1 MSAGTA
7 PGEAMDW
14 NRLRIFQ
21 TVAERGSFTR
31 AGDILELSQSAV
43 SRQIAALEKSL
54 GAVLFHRH
62 SRGLLL
68 TEQGEAL
75 YRTAREVSA
84 KLAMTEAQIA
94 DSRDRPSG
102 PLKITTTVA
111 FASVWLT
118 PRIRTFNN
126 LYPEIKLIL
135 LTSDDLL
142 DLSMREADV
151 AIRMIEPTEP
161 DLVRRHL
168 MTVHSYIYAA
178 PDYLARFGPIE
189 TADDLARQR
198 LIIYGQGPLTA
209 IVNPDWLIA
218 ISGDPGADGRIVLE
232 ANNIYCMREAVE
244 SGLGI
249 AALPDYVVWGSQ
261 RLQRVLPEY
270 QGPPFDAFFT
280 YAEELRYSKR
290 IGVFRD
296 FLLDEVAKWR
306 P

>member
-1 MSAGTA
+1 
-7 PGEAMDW
+7 MDW
-14 NRLRIFQ
+14 NRLRILQ
-21 TVAERGSFTR
+21 TVAENGSFTR
-31 AGDILELSQSAV
+31 AGDALDLSQSAV

-54 GAVLFHRH
+54 GVALFHRH

-75 YRTAREVSA
+75 YRAVREVSA
-84 KLAMTEAQIA
+84 KLAMTEARIA

-102 PLKITTTVA
+102 PLTVTTTVA
-111 FASVWLT
+111 FGSVWLT
-118 PRIRTFNN
+118 PRIRAFHT
-126 LYPEIKLIL
+126 LYPEITITL

-142 DLSMREADV
+142 DLAMREADV
-151 AIRMIEPTEP
+151 AIRMREPTEP
-161 DLVRRHL
+161 DLIRRHL
-168 MTVHSYIYAA
+168 LTVHWHIYASPA
-178 PDYLARFGPIE
+178 YLASLGPIE
-189 TADDLARQR
+189 TVDDLVRQR

-218 ISGDPGADGRIVLE
+218 LSGDPRADGRIVLQ
-232 ANNIYCMREAVE
+232 ANNIYCMRQAAE

-249 AALPDYVVWGSQ
+249 AALPDYVVWDSQ
-261 RLQRVLPEY
+261 RLQRVLPEL
-270 QGPPFDAFFT
+270 QGPPFNAFFT

-306 P
+306 F

>member
-1 MSAGTA
+1 MSAGRGA
-7 PGEAMDW
+7 GVEMDW

-21 TVAERGSFTR
+21 TVAEHGSFTR

-84 KLAMTEAQIA
+84 KLAMTEAQIT

-111 FASVWLT
+111 FASAWLT
-118 PRIRTFNN
+118 PRIRAFNN
-126 LYPEIKLIL
+126 LYPEINLTL
-135 LTSDDLL
+135 LTSDNLL

-168 MTVHSYIYAA
+168 MTVHSHIYAS
-178 PDYLARFGPIE
+178 PDYLARVRADRDGGGPRPPAPHHLRSGAAHPHRQPRL
-189 TADDLARQR
+189 AD
-198 LIIYGQGPLTA
+198 
-209 IVNPDWLIA
+209 
-218 ISGDPGADGRIVLE
+218 
-232 ANNIYCMREAVE
+232 
-244 SGLGI
+244 
-249 AALPDYVVWGSQ
+249 
-261 RLQRVLPEY
+261 
-270 QGPPFDAFFT
+270 
-280 YAEELRYSKR
+280 
-290 IGVFRD
+290 RD
-296 FLLDEVAKWR
+296 FGRSTAPTDASC
-306 P
+306 

>member
-1 MSAGTA
+1 
-7 PGEAMDW
+7 MDW

-21 TVAERGSFTR
+21 TVAENGSFTR
-31 AGDILELSQSAV
+31 AGDFLELSQSAV

-54 GAVLFHRH
+54 GVALFHRH

-75 YRTAREVSA
+75 YRAAREVSA
-84 KLAMTEAQIA
+84 KLAMTEAQIV

-102 PLKITTTVA
+102 PLKITTTLA
-111 FASVWLT
+111 FGSMWLT
-118 PRIRTFNN
+118 PRIRTFHT
-126 LYPEIKLIL
+126 LYPEITITL
-135 LTSDDLL
+135 LTSDNLL

-151 AIRMIEPTEP
+151 AIRMKEPTEP
-161 DLVRRHL
+161 DLIRRHL
-168 MTVHSYIYAA
+168 MTVHWHIYAS
-178 PDYLARFGPIE
+178 PDYLGRFGPIA

-218 ISGDPGADGRIVLE
+218 ISGEARAEGRIVLE
-232 ANNIYCMREAVE
+232 ANSIHCMRQAAE

-249 AALPDYVVWGSQ
+249 AALPDYVARDSQ
-261 RLQRVLPEY
+261 RLQQVLPDL

-296 FLLDEVAKWR
+296 FLLNEVANSR
-306 P
+306 F

>member
-7 PGEAMDW
+7 PGDGMDW

-21 TVAERGSFTR
+21 TVAEHGSFTR

-118 PRIRTFNN
+118 PRILTFNN
-126 LYPEIKLIL
+126 LYPEIRLTL

-161 DLVRRHL
+161 DLIRRHL
-168 MTVHSYIYAA
+168 MTVHSHIYAA

-189 TADDLARQR
+189 TVDDLARQR

-209 IVNPDWLIA
+209 IINPDWLIS
-218 ISGDPGADGRIVLE
+218 ISGDPDADGRIVLE
-232 ANNIYCMREAVE
+232 ANNVYCMREAVE

-249 AALPDYVVWGSQ
+249 AALPDYVASGSQ
-261 RLQRVLPEY
+261 RLQCVLPEY
-270 QGPPFDAFFT
+270 QGRPFDAFFT

-306 P
+306 S

>member
-1 MSAGTA
+1 MSADAG
-7 PGEAMDW
+7 PGAAMDW

-21 TVAERGSFTR
+21 TVAENGSFTR
-31 AGDILELSQSAV
+31 AGDMLELSQSAV

-54 GAVLFHRH
+54 GVVLFHRH

-75 YRTAREVSA
+75 YRTAREISA

-111 FASVWLT
+111 FGSVWLT
-118 PRIRTFNN
+118 PRIRAFHA
-126 LYPEIKLIL
+126 LYPEIAITL
-135 LTSDDLL
+135 LASDSLL

-151 AIRMIEPTEP
+151 SIRMGEPTEP
-161 DLVRRHL
+161 DLIRRHL
-168 MTVHSYIYAA
+168 MTVHWHIYAT
-178 PDYLARFGPIE
+178 PEYLATFGPIE
-189 TADDLARQR
+189 TVGDLSRQR
-198 LIIYGQGPLTA
+198 LIIYGQGPLTSIA
-209 IVNPDWLIA
+209 NPDWLIA
-218 ISGDPGADGRIVLE
+218 VSGDPRAEGRIVLE
-232 ANNIYCMREAVE
+232 ANNIYCMRQAAE

-249 AALPDYVVWGSQ
+249 AALPDYVAWDSQ
-261 RLQRVLPEY
+261 RLQRVLPEL

-280 YAEELRYSKR
+280 YPEELRYSKR

-306 P
+306 F

>member
-1 MSAGTA
+1 MSAGPA
-7 PGEAMDW
+7 PGDAMDW

-21 TVAERGSFTR
+21 TVAEHGSFTR

-75 YRTAREVSA
+75 YRTVREVSA

-111 FASVWLT
+111 FASTWLT
-118 PRIRTFNN
+118 PRIRAFNT
-126 LYPEIKLIL
+126 LYPEIKITL
-135 LTSDDLL
+135 LTSDNLL
-142 DLSMREADV
+142 DLAMREADV

-189 TADDLARQR
+189 TVDDLARQR
-198 LIIYGQGPLTA
+198 LVVYGQGPLTP
-209 IVNPDWLIA
+209 IFSPDWLIA
-218 ISGDPGADGRIVLE
+218 ISGDPHADGRVVLE
-232 ANNIYCMREAVE
+232 VNNVYCMREAVE

-249 AALPDYVVWGSQ
+249 AALPDYMVWGS
-261 RLQRVLPEY
+261 RNLQRVLPEY
-270 QGPPFDAFFT
+270 QGQPYNAFFA

-306 P
+306 S

>member
-1 MSAGTA
+1 
-7 PGEAMDW
+7 MDW
-14 NRLRIFQ
+14 NRLRIFL
-21 TVAERGSFTR
+21 TVAEHGSFTR

-75 YRTAREVSA
+75 YRTVREVSA
-84 KLAMTEAQIA
+84 KLAMTEAQIT
-94 DSRDRPSG
+94 DSRDRPRG

-111 FASVWLT
+111 FASAWLT
-118 PRIRTFNN
+118 PRIPTFNN
-126 LYPEIKLIL
+126 LYPEISITL

-168 MTVHSYIYAA
+168 MTVHSHIYAS
-178 PDYLARFGPIE
+178 PDYLAEFGPIE
-189 TADDLARQR
+189 TVDDLARQR
-198 LIIYGQGPLTA
+198 LIIYGQGPLTPIA
-209 IVNPDWLIA
+209 NPDWLIA
-218 ISGDPGADGRIVLE
+218 ISGDPRAEGRIVLE
-232 ANNIYCMREAVE
+232 VNNIFCMREAVE
-244 SGLGI
+244 SSLGI
-249 AALPDYVVWGSQ
+249 AALPDYAVWGSQ

-270 QGPPFDAFFT
+270 QGRPFDAFFT

-296 FLLDEVAKWR
+296 FLLGEVARWR
-306 P
+306 A

>member
-1 MSAGTA
+1 
-7 PGEAMDW
+7 MDW
-14 NRLRIFQ
+14 DRLRIFQ
-21 TVAERGSFTR
+21 TVAEHGSFTR

-75 YRTAREVSA
+75 YRTVREVSA
-84 KLAMTEAQIA
+84 KLAMTEAQITDA
-94 DSRDRPSG
+94 RDRPSG

-126 LYPEIKLIL
+126 LYPEINVTL
-135 LTSDDLL
+135 LTSDNLL
-142 DLSMREADV
+142 DLAMREADV

-168 MTVHSYIYAA
+168 MTIHSHIYAS
-178 PDYLARFGPIE
+178 PDYLAEFGPIE
-189 TADDLARQR
+189 TVDDLARQR
-198 LIIYGQGPLTA
+198 LIIYGQGPLTPIA
-209 IVNPDWLIA
+209 NPDWLIA
-218 ISGDPGADGRIVLE
+218 ISGDPSAVGRIVLE
-232 ANNIYCMREAVE
+232 VNNIYCMREAVE
-244 SGLGI
+244 SSLGI
-249 AALPDYVVWGSQ
+249 AALPDYVIGGSQ
-261 RLQRVLPEY
+261 RLQRVLPEHR
-270 QGPPFDAFFT
+270 GRPFDVFFT

-296 FLLDEVAKWR
+296 FLLNEVAHWR
-306 P
+306 S